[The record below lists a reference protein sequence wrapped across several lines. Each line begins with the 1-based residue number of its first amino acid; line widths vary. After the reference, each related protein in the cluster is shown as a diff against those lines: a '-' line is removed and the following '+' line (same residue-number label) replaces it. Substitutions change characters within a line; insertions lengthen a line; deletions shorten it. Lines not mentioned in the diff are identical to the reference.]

1 MSEDERLREYLKRV
15 TVDLH
20 DTRLR
25 LREAEGRA
33 GEPVAIVG
41 MGCRYPGGVGSPE
54 QLWDLVSAERDAIS
68 EFPADRGWDLQNLY
82 DPDPDRP
89 GTTYVREAGFVQGA
103 SEFDADFF
111 SISPRE
117 ARAMDPQQRVLL
129 EASWEAVE
137 AAGIDPLSLKG
148 TPTGVFVGAS
158 SQGYGMAHVGSGA
171 DNTEGYIGTGVLG
184 SVISGRVAYTFG
196 LEGPAITIDT
206 ACSSSLVAMHLA
218 CESLRREECSLA
230 LAGGVTVLS
239 SPTLFV
245 DFARQRGLAMDGRCK
260 SFADAADGTNW
271 AEGVGVL
278 LLERLSDAQ
287 RLGHHVW
294 ALVRGSAVN
303 QDGASNGLAAPN
315 GPAQQRV
322 IRAALANARLSPED
336 VDVVEAHGT
345 GTTLGDPIEAQ
356 ALLATYGQQ
365 RSEERP
371 LWLGSIKSNIGH
383 TQAAAGVAGVIKMV
397 MALRREAMPRTL
409 HVDRPS
415 SNVNWSAGAVSL
427 LEQSRP
433 WPSDAKPR
441 RAAVSSFGVSGT
453 NAQVILE
460 QAPSGDRTPDLAQDG
475 VFDRDALPWVLSA
488 RNLGALRDQ
497 AARLKDFLSKPQA
510 PAAAAVAQMLARR
523 SQFEERAVVIGRHST
538 QLSDGLEG
546 LALGE
551 PSAVSLMG
559 APAVRGAG
567 ALVFVFPGQGAQWE
581 GMTVELLERSSVF
594 AASIRRCA
602 EALDQF
608 VEWSLEDVLR
618 GADGAPGLERVDVVQ
633 PVLFAVMVALAELW
647 QACGVHPDAVVGHSQ
662 GEIAAAC
669 VAGVLS
675 LADGAQIVTTR
686 SRALRSLAGR
696 GGMISV
702 ACGIE
707 RVRELLDPLDGHC
720 SVAAVNGP
728 ASVVLSGGSD
738 ALEELLGACEEQGI
752 RCKRI
757 PVDYA
762 AHSPHV
768 EELRDELLDGCAGIA
783 PGSGTVAL
791 YSALSGELLDGA
803 SLDGDYWY
811 RNLRETVRFQDA
823 TRALLEEGHRTFIE
837 LSPHPVL
844 TLGIEQTVESEMTS
858 EVGVL
863 GSLRRGEGGP
873 ERFLRSL
880 GEAWVRGVSVDWRT
894 MLGAVEVPAVS
905 LPTYAFQRR
914 RHWLDGLGTGV
925 ADLAAAGQ
933 SPTGHPLLSAVV
945 GLAEGDG
952 RLLTGRLSVQS
963 QPWVADHAVVGMV
976 LVPGTTFVEIALRAG
991 LEVGCGVLLELVHE
1005 APLVLSE
1012 QRGVQLQVSLGK
1024 LDERAQRSVAIFTRP
1039 ERAPGGAGE
1048 SEAEQTSEGEH
1059 WTCHGRG
1066 ILSAASEPS
1075 MEDSAL
1081 SEQAAAFACGAWP
1094 PPGAEPVPVEELYD
1108 FFAGA
1113 GLEYGPAF
1121 FGMRAAWRRGEDA
1134 FTEVRLPD
1142 GHDGHA
1148 FGVHPALL
1156 DAVLQGGGVHM
1167 MGEQAPGA
1175 HTVMPF
1181 AWSRACLYTRGVSSV
1196 RARIR
1201 RVKPGVMSV
1210 VVADEYGQP
1219 VAAVESVTVRR
1230 VSTERIAGL
1239 GGARNDSLFCPEW
1252 VKLNGGESSVG
1263 AARSGAHVL
1272 LGDHAPVIRDMMQ
1285 ASAHAD
1291 LQALLAAVEELGRA
1305 PARVL
1310 VDFTAGGSREHL
1322 SIPIPGMRQTLERA
1336 LSLVQ
1341 GWLAEERLASSQL
1354 VFLTSGA
1361 LAATPGEDV
1370 SDLACSSLWGLIRSA
1385 QSEHPERFALL
1396 DIDEM
1401 QGAGELLS
1409 RALAVPEPQLALRGG
1424 ELLAARVGR
1433 TGPPADRPAE
1443 RLGQSGTV
1451 LITGG
1456 TGALGA
1462 LLARHLVVTHEA
1474 RHLLLV
1480 SRRGSQA
1487 PNAEKLRAELEEL
1500 GAEVTLAGCDASDRE
1515 QLAELIA
1522 TIPGERPLSAVV
1534 HAAGVLDDG
1543 VIDSL
1548 TPDRLNAVL
1557 APKADAAW
1565 HLHELTK
1572 SLDLSAFIMFSSTTG
1587 TLGGPAQANYAAAN
1601 SFLDALV
1608 AHRRAHGLPA
1618 TSLAWGWWAAAEGM
1632 AGELSDTDR
1641 ARMERSG
1648 MLAISAEEGM
1658 RLFDEAMA
1666 IDEPVVMP
1674 MRLDMT
1680 AMRARARGGFV
1691 APLLRGLVKMP
1702 SAQQTDAMRGSLARR
1717 LANTRESD
1725 RERVVLELVREE
1737 VAAVLG
1743 HSSGDAI
1750 DALRAFN
1757 ELGFDSLTA
1766 VELRNR
1772 LSLLSGV
1779 TLPATLVFDYPTSA
1793 ALGDF
1798 LLSAIL
1804 PEIGVPTADLD
1815 SDETAI
1821 REVLAS
1827 IPIAR
1832 LREAGVMDTLLALG
1846 GVSTGTSGAGGD
1858 AAPAVALIDELDV
1871 DRLVEM
1877 TLKPDGAVAEPGVE
1891 ASADR
1896 IGTTV
1901 PGGEHDGGA

>member
-25 LREAEGRA
+25 LREAEGRT

-41 MGCRYPGGVGSPE
+41 IGCRYPGGVGSPE

-68 EFPADRGWDLQNLY
+68 EFPVDRGWDLENLY

-103 SEFDADFF
+103 GEFDADFF

-137 AAGIDPLSLKG
+137 SAGIDPLSLKG
-148 TPTGVFVGAS
+148 TPTGVFAGAS
-158 SQGYGMAHVGSGA
+158 SQGYGMAHIGSGA

-196 LEGPAITIDT
+196 LEGPAMTIDT

-322 IRAALANARLSPED
+322 IRAALANARLSPDD

-356 ALLATYGQQ
+356 ALLATYG
-365 RSEERP
+365 RERPVDRP

-383 TQAAAGVAGVIKMV
+383 TQSAAGVAGVIKMV
-397 MALRREAMPRTL
+397 MALRQEVMPRTL
-409 HVDRPS
+409 HVDSPS

-427 LEQSRP
+427 LEQARP
-433 WPSDAKPR
+433 WPSGAKPR

-460 QAPSGDRTPDLAQDG
+460 QAPSEDRAPDLTQDVPDLTEDIPDLAQDG
-475 VFDRDALPWVLSA
+475 VLDRDVLPWILSA
-488 RNLGALRDQ
+488 RNPGALRDQ

-510 PAAAAVAQMLARR
+510 PAAMAVAQLLAKR
-523 SQFEERAVVIGRHST
+523 SQFEERAVLIGREST
-538 QLSDGLEG
+538 QLLDGLDA
-546 LALGE
+546 LILGE
-551 PSAVSLMG
+551 PSAAPLMG
-559 APAVRGAG
+559 TLGARGAG
-567 ALVFVFPGQGAQWE
+567 DVVFVFPGQGAQWE

-594 AASIRRCA
+594 AASISRCA
-602 EALDQF
+602 EALHPF

-696 GGMISV
+696 GGMVSV

-707 RVRELLDPLDGHC
+707 PIRELVDRLGGRC

-728 ASVVLSGGSD
+728 TSVVLSGESD
-738 ALEELLGACEEQGI
+738 ALEELLVACEEQGI

-762 AHSPHV
+762 AHSPQV
-768 EELRDELLDGCAGIA
+768 EELRGELLDGCAGIV

-803 SLDGDYWY
+803 SLEGDYWY
-811 RNLRETVRFQDA
+811 RNLRETVSFQDA
-823 TRALLEEGHRTFIE
+823 TRALLGEGHRTFIE

-844 TLGIEQTVESEMTS
+844 TLGIEETVESESVS

-880 GEAWVRGVSVDWRT
+880 GEAWVRGVSVDWQAV
-894 MLGAVEVPAVS
+894 LGAAEAPGVS

-914 RHWLDGLGTGV
+914 RHWLDGLGGGAT
-925 ADLAAAGQ
+925 DLAAAGQ
-933 SPTGHPLLSAVV
+933 SSAGHPLLSAVV

-991 LEVGCGVLLELVHE
+991 FEVGCGMLLELVHE

-1012 QRGVQLQVSLGK
+1012 QRGVQLQVSLGE
-1024 LDERAQRSVAIFTRP
+1024 LDELGQRSVAIFTRP
-1039 ERAPGGAGE
+1039 ERASSGAGE
-1048 SEAEQTSEGEH
+1048 SEAEQASEDEH

-1066 ILSAASEPS
+1066 ILSAVSEPS
-1075 MEDSAL
+1075 EEGSLL
-1081 SEQAAAFACGAWP
+1081 SEQAATFASGAWP

-1121 FGMRAAWRRGEDA
+1121 FGVRAAWRRGEDA

-1142 GHDGHA
+1142 GHDGHE

-1181 AWSRACLYTRGVSSV
+1181 AWSKARLYTRGVSSV

-1201 RVKPGVMSV
+1201 RATPGVMSV

-1219 VAAVESVTVRR
+1219 VAAVESVAVRR
-1230 VSTERIAGL
+1230 VSAEQIAGL

-1252 VKLNGGESSVG
+1252 VKLNGGESPVD
-1263 AARSGAHVL
+1263 AARSGVYVL
-1272 LGDHAPVIRDMMQ
+1272 LGDHAPAIQDVVQ
-1285 ASAHAD
+1285 APAYAD
-1291 LQALLAAVEELGRA
+1291 LQALVAAVEELGTA
-1305 PARVL
+1305 PAQVL
-1310 VDFTAGGSREHL
+1310 VDFTARGSREHL
-1322 SIPIPGMRQTLERA
+1322 STPLAGMRETLGQA

-1341 GWLAEERLASSQL
+1341 DWLAEERLSSSQL

-1370 SDLACSSLWGLIRSA
+1370 PDLTCSSLWGLIRSA

-1401 QGAGELLS
+1401 EGARELLS
-1409 RALAVPEPQLALRGG
+1409 RALALPEPQLALRGG
-1424 ELLAARVGR
+1424 ELLAARIGR

-1443 RLGQSGTV
+1443 PLGQSGTV

-1462 LLARHLVVTHEA
+1462 LLARHIVVAHEA

-1480 SRRGSQA
+1480 SRRGSRA

-1500 GAEVTLAGCDASDRE
+1500 GAEVTLAECDVSERD

-1522 TIPGERPLSAVV
+1522 AIPGEQPLSAVV

-1548 TPDRLNAVL
+1548 TPDRLNGVL

-1565 HLHELTK
+1565 HLHELTE

-1601 SFLDALV
+1601 AFLDALV
-1608 AHRRAHGLPA
+1608 ARRRAHGLPA

-1717 LANTRESD
+1717 LANTPESE

-1743 HSSGDAI
+1743 HPSGDVI
-1750 DALRAFN
+1750 DSLRAFN

-1772 LSLLSGV
+1772 LSLLSGI

-1793 ALGDF
+1793 ALGGF
-1798 LLSAIL
+1798 LLAAIL
-1804 PEIGVPTADLD
+1804 PEIGAPAADLD
-1815 SDETAI
+1815 SDEAAI

-1827 IPIAR
+1827 ISIDR
-1832 LREAGVMDTLLALG
+1832 LREAGLMDTLLTLG
-1846 GVSTGTSGAGGD
+1846 GVRQGKPSEPSD
-1858 AAPAVALIDELDV
+1858 ASAVALIDELDV

-1877 TLKPDGAVAEPGVE
+1877 TLKP
-1891 ASADR
+1891 SA
-1896 IGTTV
+1896 T
-1901 PGGEHDGGA
+1901 GGD